1 MLSMPTKFREPRAL
15 LMMAD
20 TRPNTTGPAIMIQS
34 HQLKRATLP
43 GSNMSVSLTSMSLGG
58 AWGEAGERLLLLHAR
73 AGMCFWGTAQH
84 TCMHAA
90 SAQSAWVHAAATVCH
105 GCMQQL

>member
-1 MLSMPTKFREPRAL
+1 MHEALSTNCFNRRHARTVSGRMTSRQEEMMLSMPTKFREPRAL

-58 AWGEAGERLLLLHAR
+58 
-73 AGMCFWGTAQH
+73 GMG
-84 TCMHAA
+84 
-90 SAQSAWVHAAATVCH
+90 
-105 GCMQQL
+105 GGR